1 MADSESD
8 RQSSILTETQRE
20 FLALSDEERQEKYS
34 KQMRSYHQR
43 KIAERVRNAFRDF
56 ELLYE
61 QLSDEQRA
69 TILSPDAGTHPS
81 LDRGFLSAMALIFEQ
96 RGVSRFP
103 ELVEL
108 AVTHALAEN
117 RDLESTS
124 PSSEGVSVGLE
135 ITHSV
140 GNSREE

>member
-1 MADSESD
+1 MADSDPD

-20 FLALSDEERQEKYS
+20 FLIMSDEERQEKYS
-34 KQMRSYHQR
+34 KQMRSYHRR
-43 KIAERVRNAFRDF
+43 KINERVRNAFRDF

-69 TILSPDAGTHPS
+69 TALSPGPGPHPS
-81 LDRGFLSAMALIFEQ
+81 LDRGFLSVMALIFEQ

-103 ELVEL
+103 ELVEP

-117 RDLESTS
+117 RDLGSTS
-124 PSSEGVSVGLE
+124 PSNEGVSVGLE
-135 ITHSV
+135 ITHTV